1 MRTRGW
7 GQWGWGHGVGDISDG
22 NNKDED
28 MGNGDDEDGGN
39 RAGDRDHRVG
49 SCWR

>member
-7 GQWGWGHGVGDISDG
+7 GHRGWGHGVGDISDG
-22 NNKDED
+22 SNKDED